1 MEASKP
7 VLLTVD
13 DDPGVSR
20 AVARDLRKRYGQDF
34 RIVRAESG
42 PQALEALREIRLR
55 GDPVAVLLADY
66 RMPEMSG
73 LEFLEQAMDLF
84 PHARRALLTAYAD
97 TDAAIEAINVIDL
110 DHYLLKP
117 WEPPDEKLYPVVDEL
132 IELWRSAEDKPVTAT
147 QVVGHRWSA
156 RSYEVRDF
164 LARNSVSYRWLTAD
178 QPEGRSLLEAAGL
191 DETGIPLVVTPE
203 GDSLVDPSV
212 EELAA
217 KVGLS
222 TTPATDF
229 YDTVI
234 VGGGPAGLGAAV
246 YAASEGLRTVLVERE
261 ATGGQAGQSSRIEN
275 YLGFPDGVSG
285 AQLTDRARRQ
295 AAKFGAE
302 ILTAATVTGLQA
314 RGSSRVVGFADGGE
328 VAAHTVVLATG
339 VSYHTLDAPGINELT
354 GRGVFYGSA
363 MTEAPA
369 CAGQDV
375 YVVGGAN
382 AAGQAAVFL
391 ARHARQVTLVVRA
404 DGLER
409 SMSHYLIR
417 QIRDT
422 ANIGVR
428 PNTQGRRGR
437 RRRAPRAPA
446 ALRHR
451 HRDGR
456 GGAGGLPVR
465 VHRGR
470 ALHRLARRRGR
481 ARPAGLPG
489 HRPRPAPR
497 RPPAAGLAARPGPL
511 LPGGQRAR
519 GVRGRRRPRQLGEAG
534 RLGRR
539 RGRHGH
545 PARPPLPGGPVTG
558 RLGAGALAELFLFE
572 TPQRRPA
579 GLAGRAGR
587 GRRLRGRHHRLPRRR
602 ARDLPVRAA

>member
-7 VLLTVD
+7 VLVTVD

-20 AVARDLRKRYGQDF
+20 AVARDLRRRYGQDH

-42 PQALEALREIRLR
+42 PQALEALAEIKLR

-97 TDAAIEAINVIDL
+97 TDAAIQAINVIDL

-132 IELWRSAEDKPVTAT
+132 IELWRDTDDRPVTAT

-178 QPEGRSLLEAAGL
+178 EPEGQGLLEAAGL
-191 DETGIPLVVTPE
+191 DEASIPLVVTPE
-203 GDSLVDPSV
+203 GDALVDPTV

-217 KVGLS
+217 RVGLP

-246 YAASEGLRTVLVERE
+246 SAASEGLRTVLVERE
-261 ATGGQAGQSSRIEN
+261 ATGGQAGQSARIEN

-295 AAKFGAE
+295 AGKFGAE
-302 ILTAATVTGLQA
+302 VLTAATVTGLEA
-314 RGSSRVVGFADGGE
+314 RGSSRVVRFADGGE

-339 VSYHTLDAPGINELT
+339 VSYHTLEVPGLAELT

-363 MTEAPA
+363 ATEAPA
-369 CAGQDV
+369 CAGEDV

-382 AAGQAAVFL
+382 SAGQAAVFL
-391 ARHARQVTLVVRA
+391 SRHARRVTLLVRA

-422 ANIGVR
+422 ANVDVR
-428 PNTQGRRGR
+428 PNTEVAGVEGTEHLERLRLCDTGTGKVEEV
-437 RRRAPRAPA
+437 PA
-446 ALRHR
+446 AFLFVFIGAAPCTDWLDGVVE
-451 HRDGR
+451 RDARGFVVTGPDLLR
-456 GGAGGLPVR
+456 GG
-465 VHRGR
+465 
-470 ALHRLARRRGR
+470 
-481 ARPAGLPG
+481 
-489 HRPRPAPR
+489 
-497 RPPAAGLAARPGPL
+497 
-511 LPGGQRAR
+511 
-519 GVRGRRRPRQLGEAG
+519 RRPRGWPLDRDPYYLEGSVPGVFAAGDARASSVKRVASAVGEGAMAIQLVHRYLEA
-534 RLGRR
+534 
-539 RGRHGH
+539 
-545 PARPPLPGGPVTG
+545 
-558 RLGAGALAELFLFE
+558 
-572 TPQRRPA
+572 Q
-579 GLAGRAGR
+579 
-587 GRRLRGRHHRLPRRR
+587 
-602 ARDLPVRAA
+602 